1 MLKIDDMTNTI
12 RKAQLELNDEERRIE
27 RGHVSDA
34 QLPQSLDRITTL
46 LLQVENLINE
56 K

>member
-12 RKAQLELNDEERRIE
+12 KKAQAELNDEESKIE
-27 RGHVSDA
+27 RGVISDSL
-34 QLPQSLDRITTL
+34 LPASLDRITAL